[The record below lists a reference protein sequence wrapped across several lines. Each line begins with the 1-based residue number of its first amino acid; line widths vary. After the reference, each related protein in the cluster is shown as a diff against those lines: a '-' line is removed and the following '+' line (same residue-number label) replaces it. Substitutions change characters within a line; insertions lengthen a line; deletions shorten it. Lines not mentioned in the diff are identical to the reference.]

1 VRAEMF
7 NPFDEKV
14 IVIDSP
20 DIGAVEQLI
29 RQWVALGSGRGCPA
43 VELTGPDGASLTL
56 GTDGQRGVLVWVNSL
71 GNSSHTISESAGATL
86 VYDYFGSWPEV
97 PAQSTVSLPDALAA
111 ARRFLEVGVPESE
124 TLLFELD

>member
-1 VRAEMF
+1 MRAEMF

-29 RQWVALGSGRGCPA
+29 RQSVALRSGRGRSA
-43 VELTGPDGASLTL
+43 VELTGPDGASLTI

-71 GNSSHTISESAGATL
+71 GNSSHTISESAGAAL
-86 VYDYFGSWPEV
+86 VCD
-97 PAQSTVSLPDALAA
+97 
-111 ARRFLEVGVPESE
+111 
-124 TLLFELD
+124 